1 MIGFGFQL
9 FGGDMRGKKEE
20 MRKGARQ
27 GIPNSDDLQLLRFI
41 LEEQPRLKER
51 VIRYI
56 EQKRGITPEKKR
68 TTNQSVHVR
77 APTSATGT
85 WIQKKNFSRIPLQI
99 GGPSSR
105 QAIARESPLRDLPQ
119 NSIGLGWVRGA

>member
-1 MIGFGFQL
+1 
-9 FGGDMRGKKEE
+9 MRGKKEE

-68 TTNQSVHVR
+68 TTNQ
-77 APTSATGT
+77 
-85 WIQKKNFSRIPLQI
+85 
-99 GGPSSR
+99 
-105 QAIARESPLRDLPQ
+105 
-119 NSIGLGWVRGA
+119 

>member
-1 MIGFGFQL
+1 MNVVGFQL

-27 GIPNSDDLQLLRFI
+27 GIPNSDDLQVLRFI
-41 LEEQPRLKER
+41 LDEQPRLKER

-68 TTNQSVHVR
+68 TTSQ
-77 APTSATGT
+77 
-85 WIQKKNFSRIPLQI
+85 
-99 GGPSSR
+99 
-105 QAIARESPLRDLPQ
+105 
-119 NSIGLGWVRGA
+119 